1 MYEYISGKVVQKEP
15 TFAVIDANGVGY
27 HLRIS
32 LQTYSLVPENQPFKL
47 YTYLQIKEDAH
58 TLYGFADLEERKMF
72 VLLLSVQGVGTNT
85 ALVMLSS
92 LSLSELKEAIL
103 YEKVNI
109 IKGVKGIGLKTAQK
123 IILELKDKVGKTLFL
138 NQGSSS
144 QTIFQPSVAEEA
156 LLALTTLGIARAVAE
171 KSVEQ
176 ILKKNQT
183 PLTVEEIIKL
193 ALSHA

>member
-15 TFAVIDANGVGY
+15 TFAVIDANGIGY

-32 LQTYSLVPENQPFKL
+32 LQTYSLLPENQAFKL
-47 YTYLQIKEDAH
+47 YTYLHIKEDAH

-72 VLLLSVQGVGTNT
+72 LLLLSVQGVGTNT

-92 LSLSELKEAIL
+92 LSLAELKEGIL

-123 IILELKDKVGKTLFL
+123 IILELKDKIGKTLSSVPL
-138 NQGSSS
+138 NHTFS
-144 QTIFQPSVAEEA
+144 TVSVAEEA
-156 LLALTTLGIARAVAE
+156 LLALTTLGIARNVAE

-176 ILKKNQT
+176 ILKKSQN

-193 ALSHA
+193 ALSHG